1 MVTNHHVIWPYE
13 KVRVVFSDGTEFPDV
28 PVLEWDFMTDLAV
41 LGPVEVAASPLS
53 LEDGEGMAP
62 GEELLVVGYPSE
74 QELSPQPTIARGI
87 LSRFREW
94 ESFGMTLLQT
104 DATIDGGQS
113 GGALIDTE
121 GRVVG
126 ITTFGLGGFGLALSA
141 SDVAAVV
148 ESMLETSHSRRLSW
162 SSSGSFQFDLD
173 LNHLWDTRSF
183 VIEGMAGSTLE
194 VDVEG
199 PGDGM
204 ITVSDPS
211 GLPATVF
218 DTTYSGV
225 ESAVVE
231 LETDG
236 YYFLRVELATGGP
249 SSFVLLSNTELFPVS
264 DREDG
269 LPIAVGETIV
279 GAIDYPGDSDWYSI
293 HLQEGDTV
301 RISTDSLTVD
311 TVVFVS
317 SAEAVDGVFEYDDDS
332 AGGVFG
338 LDAEVVFE
346 APHAGEYFVAI
357 AEVWD
362 SDFGGYYLA
371 VEPVTDGA

>member
-1 MVTNHHVIWPYE
+1 M
-13 KVRVVFSDGTEFPDV
+13 

-41 LGPVEVAASPLS
+41 LGPVEAAASPLS

-62 GEELLVVGYPSE
+62 GEELLVVGYPGE

-87 LSRFREW
+87 LSRLREW

-104 DATIDGGQS
+104 DATIDSGQS
-113 GGALIDTE
+113 GGALIDSE

-141 SDVAAVV
+141 SDVANVV
-148 ESMLETSHSRRLSW
+148 ESMLETSQSRRLSW

-204 ITVSDPS
+204 ITVSGPS

-218 DTTYSGV
+218 DATYSGV
-225 ESAVVE
+225 EAAVVE
-231 LETDG
+231 LDTDG
-236 YYFLRVELATGGP
+236 HYFLRVELAAGGP

-264 DREDG
+264 DHEDG
-269 LPIAVGETIV
+269 LSIAVGETIV
-279 GAIDYPGDSDWYSI
+279 GAIDYPGDSDWFSI
-293 HLQEGDTV
+293 HLQEGDRV
-301 RISTDSLTVD
+301 KISTDSLTVD

-317 SAEAVDGVFEYDDDS
+317 AEAVDSVFEYDDDS

-346 APHAGEYFVAI
+346 APHAGEYFVVI

-362 SDFGGYYLA
+362 SDFGGYYLT
-371 VEPVTDGA
+371 VEPVTDGT

>member
-41 LGPVEVAASPLS
+41 LGPVEVAASPLR

-62 GEELLVVGYPSE
+62 GEDLLVVGYPSE

-87 LSRFREW
+87 LSRMREW

-104 DATIDGGQS
+104 DATVDSGQS

-141 SDVAAVV
+141 SDVATVV
-148 ESMLETSHSRRLSW
+148 ESMLETSQSRRLSW

-183 VIEGMAGSTLE
+183 VTEGMAGSTLE
-194 VDVEG
+194 VEVEG

-225 ESAVVE
+225 EAAVVE
-231 LETDG
+231 FETDG
-236 YYFLRVELATGGP
+236 YYFLRVELVTGGP
-249 SSFVLLSNTELFPVS
+249 SSFALLSNTELFPVS
-264 DREDG
+264 DAEDG
-269 LPIAVGETIV
+269 LSIAVGETIV
-279 GAIDYPGDSDWYSI
+279 GAIDYPGDSDWFSI
-293 HLQEGDTV
+293 HLQEGETV

-317 SAEAVDGVFEYDDDS
+317 SAEAVDGVFEHDDDS
-332 AGGVFG
+332 AGGIFG
-338 LDAEVVFE
+338 QDAEMVFE
-346 APHAGEYFVAI
+346 APHSGEYFVAI

-371 VEPVTDGA
+371 VESVTDGT

>member
-13 KVRVVFSDGTEFPDV
+13 KARVVFSDGTEFPDV

-41 LGPVEVAASPLS
+41 LGPVEAAASPLS

-62 GEELLVVGYPSE
+62 GEELLVVGYPGE

-87 LSRFREW
+87 LSRLREW

-104 DATIDGGQS
+104 DATIDSGQS
-113 GGALIDTE
+113 GGALIDSE

-141 SDVAAVV
+141 SDVANVV
-148 ESMLETSHSRRLSW
+148 ESMLETSQSRRLSW

-183 VIEGMAGSTLE
+183 VTEGMAGSTLE

-204 ITVSDPS
+204 ITVSGPS

-218 DTTYSGV
+218 DATYSGV
-225 ESAVVE
+225 EAAVVE
-231 LETDG
+231 LDTDG
-236 YYFLRVELATGGP
+236 HYFLRVELAAGGP

-264 DREDG
+264 DHEDG
-269 LPIAVGETIV
+269 LSIAVGETMV
-279 GAIDYPGDSDWYSI
+279 GAIDYPGDSDWFSI
-293 HLQEGDTV
+293 HLQEGDRV
-301 RISTDSLTVD
+301 KISTDSLTVD

-317 SAEAVDGVFEYDDDS
+317 AEAVDSVFEYDDDS

-346 APHAGEYFVAI
+346 APHAGEYFVVI

-362 SDFGGYYLA
+362 SDFGGYYLT
-371 VEPVTDGA
+371 VEPVTDGT